1 MEVFAEAELD
11 GGEVI
16 VAAAEGEAVRGEAGV
31 GGVEEVKDGGGR
43 HGLLVIEGGELPR
56 DVEVVDGSAGEREEG
71 LRGEAGAGA
80 VSLPLVLEEARV
92 GVEVAE
98 GGGVGRARDVAAVF
112 GVGSVDVLGPQAV
125 EDESQVLGALGFLG
139 VGGAELGGP
148 GEVEEVEVEDTA
160 GV

>member
-11 GGEVI
+11 GGEVV
-16 VAAAEGEAVRGEAGV
+16 VATAEGEAVRGEAGV

-43 HGLLVIEGGELPR
+43 QGLLVIEGGELSR
-56 DVEVVDGSAGEREEG
+56 DVEGVDGSAGEREEG

-80 VSLPLVLEEARV
+80 VGLPLVLEEAGV

-98 GGGVGRARDVAAVF
+98 GGGVGGAGDVPAVF
-112 GVGSVDVLGPQAV
+112 RVGSVDVLGPQSV
-125 EDESQVLGALGFLG
+125 EDEAQVLGALGLLG

-148 GEVEEVEVEDTA
+148 GEVEEVEVEGA
-160 GV
+160 ARV